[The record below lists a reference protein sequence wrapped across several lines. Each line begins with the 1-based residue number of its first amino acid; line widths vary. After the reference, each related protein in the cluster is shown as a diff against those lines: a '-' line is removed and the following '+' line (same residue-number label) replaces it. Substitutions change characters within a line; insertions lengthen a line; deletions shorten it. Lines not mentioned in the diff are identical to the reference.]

1 MRLKQIQIYNFGQ
14 FSQETFDLPEGNLAA
29 FFGGNEAGKSSVLQA
44 LDIVLRAKG
53 LDKRRDGSVVWVA
66 PQPELAKFEQ
76 DKEDARIAIE
86 NREDLTTDYIQ
97 INYHNAAAIFKAL
110 TEAKG
115 IGGSNGGNGGNQN
128 DNGFLSPR
136 GRIVAD
142 EGLNGFLRFSWNV
155 ARNPAARKRVLAMR
169 KTFKTNQQF
178 ISAVGFVAEKPHG
191 ENVT

>member
-1 MRLKQIQIYNFGQ
+1 
-14 FSQETFDLPEGNLAA
+14 
-29 FFGGNEAGKSSVLQA
+29 
-44 LDIVLRAKG
+44 
-53 LDKRRDGSVVWVA
+53 VVWVA

-115 IGGSNGGNGGNQN
+115 IGGNNGGNNGGGGSGNNQN

-142 EGLNGFLRFSWNV
+142 ER
-155 ARNPAARKRVLAMR
+155 
-169 KTFKTNQQF
+169 TN
-178 ISAVGFVAEKPHG
+178 
-191 ENVT
+191 T